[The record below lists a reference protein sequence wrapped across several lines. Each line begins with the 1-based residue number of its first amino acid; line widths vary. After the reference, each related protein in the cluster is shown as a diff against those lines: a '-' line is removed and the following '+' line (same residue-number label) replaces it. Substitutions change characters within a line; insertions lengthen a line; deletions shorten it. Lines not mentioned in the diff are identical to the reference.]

1 MFDTF
6 LTRRWSKAKSTA
18 IVLGIY
24 LLLICY
30 VDIFYFDTKD
40 KIFNNYIA
48 IACLVIYRDKL
59 INKLGTILLVRIL
72 CYAFESL
79 ILAGT
84 IAQANFELTEI
95 FLSSLLLILSRCV
108 LLIPLFIFIRK
119 FRNGYTVRGMIEKLS
134 IKQSIAYSLMF
145 LILFPLTQITILKTF
160 KYQNITNLIL
170 LTVLAL
176 AVMEFITMAYIC
188 LKKIFE
194 NRMINSQRF
203 ALSKQLVYQT
213 EHNKRI
219 DESIN
224 ETKKIRHDMKSK
236 LITALYNVQLGNLE
250 RATNDLETLLHK
262 VVKSTPR
269 FFSENTA
276 ADAVFRH
283 YHALASERGI
293 TMKINAILPDREF
306 MPPDDLGLILSHSCE
321 NAIEACEGLKNS
333 LIEINTYVHKN
344 SFWFYSIRNS
354 VKEKVEIVDGEIFTT
369 KEDKTS
375 HGFGLPGI
383 RAAVEKYGGV
393 LTMDS
398 DDHSFSLEISLKVPD
413 KIYEEIR

>member
-1 MFDTF
+1 M
-6 LTRRWSKAKSTA
+6 
-18 IVLGIY
+18 
-24 LLLICY
+24 
-30 VDIFYFDTKD
+30 
-40 KIFNNYIA
+40 
-48 IACLVIYRDKL
+48 
-59 INKLGTILLVRIL
+59 VRIL